1 MAIAMQT
8 PLQLRLQPR
17 PPALAAARHRRLLP
31 LRGFAPPRRGGWC
44 RCCAGADAGK
54 AQAQAQARRAYPYGE
69 IEPRWQRHWEEH
81 RTFRT
86 PDIGDG
92 LDTSKPKCYILDMF
106 PYPSG
111 AGLHV
116 GHPLGYTATD
126 ILSRFKRMQGF
137 NVLHPMGWD
146 AFGLPAEQYAIET
159 GTHPK
164 ITTER
169 NIDRFRSQLKSLG
182 FSYDWDREI
191 STTEPTY
198 YKWTQWIFLQ
208 LLKRGLAYQAEV
220 PVNWCPALGTVLAN
234 EEVIDGVSERGGY
247 PVIRKPM
254 RQWMLRI
261 TSYADRLLEDLDELD
276 WPESIKEM
284 QRNWIGRSEG
294 AELEFSAVDKEGH
307 DLGANLLVYT
317 TRPDTIFGATYLVLA
332 PEHSLLPYL
341 TSEEQRVNVEEYI
354 ELAARK
360 SELERTDL
368 QKEKTGV
375 FSGSYAKNP
384 ATGEIIPIWVA
395 DYVLGSYG
403 TGAIMA
409 VPAHDSRD
417 HEFALKYKLPIIKVV
432 SPPNSNFDSEEA
444 YADDGIMIN
453 SSSSSSG
460 LNINGMLSKDA
471 ALKVTEWVEA
481 NGFGKKKVNYK
492 LRDWLFAR
500 QRYWG
505 EPFPV
510 IYRDDTNEMV
520 PLQENQ
526 LPLTLPELDDFTP
539 TGTGEPPLTKATDW
553 VKTIEPLSGKP
564 ASRETSTMPQWAGSC
579 WYYLRF
585 MDPQNAS
592 MLVDKA
598 KESYWGPVDIYVG
611 GAEHSVLHLL
621 YARFWHKVLYD
632 IGVVSTK
639 EPFKCLINQGL
650 ILGEVEYTA
659 YRDNE
664 GRWVSADSDS
674 SLINCY
680 QEKVPAHKVTKV
692 GDHYVLKDDA
702 NIRLN
707 ARAYKMSKSRGN
719 VINPDDVVSEYGADS
734 LRLYEMF
741 MGPLRDSKTW
751 STGGIEGVH
760 RFLGRT
766 WRLIVGTPL
775 PDGSYGAGT
784 TVTDEEPTLDQLR
797 VLHKCIA
804 RVTEEIQETRFN
816 TAISA
821 MMEFVNA
828 AYKAKIEYLKE
839 SKLVLPVQINGKTRG
854 CILVLV
860 TLVTVFMHYA
870 VPLHTLSLL
879 ISVDPASSVIMEEG
893 KIWTHNSGPSM
904 CDFSSPRSDVCK
916 LKGDVRVMLHNA
928 TVVVGHPSGKHQ
940 SWRMK
945 PHPRKND
952 PHALAGATEVS
963 VTLTP
968 AAELVP
974 ECSAKHAAPAVV
986 FSVGGYAGNMFHD
999 FTDVLVPL
1007 YITTRRFAGDVHLL
1021 VSDAQPWWLEKYSPL
1036 LRELSRRDIVDMDR
1050 GSTSGG
1056 VHCYPQVI
1064 VGLEFHKEMSVDAAK
1079 IAGGYSMADF
1089 ARLIRRSYGLTRD
1102 TAIRLRDGDN
1112 TGGIKEKKNPHPRLL
1127 IISRKATRAFT
1138 NVGAIA
1144 RAAAA
1149 LGYEVVV
1156 GETDHHSDLGVFA
1169 ATVNSCDVVV
1179 GVHGAGLTNLVFL
1192 PAGAVVVQVVPLGGL
1207 EKMAREDFGVPAGDI
1222 GLRYVQYDIA
1232 VEESTLARQYPR
1244 DHRVLSDPAAVR
1256 RDGWLALRS
1265 AYLVGQNVTL
1275 DVARFVAAL
1284 SRALHLLRE

>member
-1 MAIAMQT
+1 MALTLQW
-8 PLQLRLQPR
+8 PLQLKLQAR
-17 PPALAAARHRRLLP
+17 PPALAATHRRRRLLLLPVRRDPP
-31 LRGFAPPRRGGWC
+31 LRAL
-44 RCCAGADAGK
+44 RCCAGADADAGK
-54 AQAQAQARRAYPYGE
+54 AQAARRAYPYDE

-126 ILSRFKRMQGF
+126 ILSRFKRMKGF

-169 NIDRFRSQLKSLG
+169 NIERFRSQLKSLG
-182 FSYDWDREI
+182 FSYDWDREL
-191 STTEPTY
+191 STTEPAY

-208 LLKRGLAYQAEV
+208 LLKRGLAYQLALISYNQAEV

-261 TSYADRLLEDLDELD
+261 TSYADRLLKDLDDLD

-294 AELEFSAVDKEGH
+294 AELEFSAVDKDGH
-307 DLGANLLVYT
+307 NLGANL
-317 TRPDTIFGATYLVLA
+317 YLVVA
-332 PEHSLLPYL
+332 PEHVLLSSL
-341 TSEEQRVNVEEYI
+341 TSEEQRVHVDEYK

-417 HEFALKYKLPIIKVV
+417 HEFAVKYKLPIIRVV
-432 SPPNSNFDSEEA
+432 SPSNGNCDPGEA
-444 YADDGIMIN
+444 YADEGIMIN

-471 ALKVTEWVEA
+471 ALKVIEWVES
-481 NGFGKKKVNYK
+481 NGFGMKKVNYK

-510 IYRDDTNEMV
+510 IYIDDTDEMV
-520 PLQENQ
+520 PLSENE

-539 TGTGEPPLTKATDW
+539 TGTGEPPLTKATNW
-553 VKTIEPLSGKP
+553 VRTIDPTSGKP
-564 ASRETSTMPQWAGSC
+564 ARRETSTMPQWAGSC

-585 MDPQNAS
+585 MDPKNPS
-592 MLVDKA
+592 ILVDKA
-598 KESYWGPVDIYVG
+598 KERYWGPVDIYVG

-659 YRDNE
+659 YKDNE

-674 SLINCY
+674 SFIDCY
-680 QEKVPAHKVTKV
+680 QEKVPADKVTKV
-692 GDHYVLKDDA
+692 GDHYVLKDDPD
-702 NIRLN
+702 IRLN

-766 WRLIVGTPL
+766 WRLIVGSPL
-775 PDGSYGAGT
+775 PDGSYKDGT
-784 TVTDEEPTLDQLR
+784 TTTEDEPTLDQLR

-804 RVTEEIQETRFN
+804 RVSEEIQETRFN

-828 AYKAKIEYLKE
+828 AYKWETQPKSVIESFVLLLSPFAPHLSEELWFRLGHSRSLAHEQFPEAKNEYLEE
-839 SKLVLPVQINGKTRG
+839 SRLVLPVQINGKTRG
-854 CILVLV
+854 TILVDKACSEDDAFQIAASDEKLSKY
-860 TLVTVFMHYA
+860 LNGKGIRKRIY
-870 VPLHTLSLL
+870 VPGRILN
-879 ISVDPASSVIMEEG
+879 VILDQQ
-893 KIWTHNSGPSM
+893 K
-904 CDFSSPRSDVCK
+904 
-916 LKGDVRVMLHNA
+916 
-928 TVVVGHPSGKHQ
+928 
-940 SWRMK
+940 
-945 PHPRKND
+945 
-952 PHALAGATEVS
+952 
-963 VTLTP
+963 
-968 AAELVP
+968 
-974 ECSAKHAAPAVV
+974 
-986 FSVGGYAGNMFHD
+986 
-999 FTDVLVPL
+999 
-1007 YITTRRFAGDVHLL
+1007 
-1021 VSDAQPWWLEKYSPL
+1021 
-1036 LRELSRRDIVDMDR
+1036 
-1050 GSTSGG
+1050 
-1056 VHCYPQVI
+1056 
-1064 VGLEFHKEMSVDAAK
+1064 
-1079 IAGGYSMADF
+1079 
-1089 ARLIRRSYGLTRD
+1089 ART
-1102 TAIRLRDGDN
+1102 
-1112 TGGIKEKKNPHPRLL
+1112 
-1127 IISRKATRAFT
+1127 
-1138 NVGAIA
+1138 
-1144 RAAAA
+1144 
-1149 LGYEVVV
+1149 
-1156 GETDHHSDLGVFA
+1156 
-1169 ATVNSCDVVV
+1169 
-1179 GVHGAGLTNLVFL
+1179 
-1192 PAGAVVVQVVPLGGL
+1192 
-1207 EKMAREDFGVPAGDI
+1207 
-1222 GLRYVQYDIA
+1222 
-1232 VEESTLARQYPR
+1232 
-1244 DHRVLSDPAAVR
+1244 
-1256 RDGWLALRS
+1256 
-1265 AYLVGQNVTL
+1265 
-1275 DVARFVAAL
+1275 
-1284 SRALHLLRE
+1284 